1 MIKNRLIASLRTLIT
16 TTLFVLA
23 NIVAIYAVDYIS
35 TDFTVG
41 PWYNAV
47 IIVIAVA
54 IANSLLW
61 PIFRRFLMKIIIFTF
76 GIGSLFIN
84 SLIFYIASYFIP
96 GVSTGIYGVLQVPIV
111 MAIATTF
118 IVNITNTN
126 YYNTHIKNILK
137 YALKQKTPYKK
148 RYSGVIMVEIDG
160 LSINTLKKAIN
171 KGVMPNIKK
180 FLDNR
185 THTLK
190 GWETDLS
197 SQTGSSQAGILHGNN
212 KDIVAYRWVE
222 KENNNQIVVSGKLS
236 DAPKIENEIS
246 DGNGLLVNGISVAN
260 MFSGDSTIPT
270 LTSSKLGGLSK
281 IYNKTLDTVFLDA
294 YNFQRLFILFL
305 WDIILELKSQ
315 LVHKLKNIR
324 PRLRRTIVYAAVR
337 AGANVVLREVT
348 TDVLISEILTG
359 NIDTAYATFM
369 GYDEIAHHSGVQD
382 SDVWG
387 ALKNIDLQLARLT
400 SAIEMSDRNYEMV
413 ILSDHGQ
420 SKGATFKQR
429 YGITLGNY
437 VRKFLPDDLKIFK
450 TEYNIDHFR
459 DAVIPENRQIRTIK
473 DKFGNIRDD
482 LFEDFKSLQDIRE
495 GVEKRKPALIFEN
508 ERFANLRNRY
518 SNSLDYIKGHE
529 SIEQSTKKVKD
540 SELIVLGSGNLG
552 LIYFTQWK
560 ERLNYEEI
568 VMLFPDLIPG
578 LVKHSGIGFI
588 MVNSITHGG
597 IVIGENGIY
606 YLDSD
611 EIVGENPLEG
621 FGINAP
627 KHLKRQNS
635 FKNMPDILV
644 NSFYDEKS
652 DEVCAFEELIGSHG
666 GLGGDQTKP
675 FIIYPSKWKDPGE
688 LIGAESIYEF
698 LKKEI
703 ENMKM
708 ENIQ

>member
-1 MIKNRLIASLRTLIT
+1 MIKNRIISSLRTIIT
-16 TTLFVLA
+16 TLLFVLA
-23 NIVAIYAVDYIS
+23 NIIAIYAVDFIS
-35 TDFTVG
+35 SDFTVG

-84 SLIFYIASYFIP
+84 SIIFYIASYFIP
-96 GVSTGIYGVLQVPIV
+96 GVSVGIYGVLQVPIV

-118 IVNITNTN
+118 MTNITNTD
-126 YYNTHIKNILK
+126 YYNSYIKRILK
-137 YALKQKTPYKK
+137 YAFQQKTPYKK
-148 RYSGVIMVEIDG
+148 IYSGIIILEIDG
-160 LSINTLKKAIN
+160 LSINTLKKAID
-171 KGVMPNIKK
+171 KGVMPNIKEWLENK
-180 FLDNR
+180 

-212 KDIVAYRWVE
+212 KNIVAYRWVE
-222 KENNNQIVVSGKLS
+222 KENNNQIVVSGRLS
-236 DAPKIENEIS
+236 DAPKIEKEIS
-246 DGNGLLVNGISVAN
+246 DGKGLLVNGISIAN
-260 MFSGDSTIPT
+260 MFSGDSKIPT
-270 LTSSKLGGLSK
+270 LTSSKLGGISK
-281 IYNKTLDTVFLDA
+281 IYNKTLNAVFLDA

-315 LVHKLKNIR
+315 LVHKLKNIQ
-324 PRLRRTIVYAAVR
+324 PRLRRNIVYAAVR

-348 TDVLISEILTG
+348 IDILTSEILTG
-359 NIDTAYATFM
+359 DIDTAYATFM

-382 SDVWG
+382 DDVWG
-387 ALKNIDLQLARLT
+387 ALKNIDSQFAKLT

-420 SKGATFKQR
+420 SNGATFKQR

-437 VRKFLPDDLKIFK
+437 VRKFLPDDLKILK

-459 DAVIPENRQIRTIK
+459 DAVIPENKQIRTIK

-482 LFEDFKSLQDIRE
+482 LFVDLKQDIK
-495 GVEKRKPALIFEN
+495 GDIKRKPALIFNN
-508 ERFANLRNRY
+508 EKYMKLRNRY
-518 SNSLDYIKGHE
+518 SNSLDYIRGHE
-529 SIEQSTKKVKD
+529 SIEQSTKKAKD
-540 SELIVLGSGNLG
+540 YELIVLGSGNLG
-552 LIYFTQWK
+552 LIYLTEWK

-578 LVKHSGIGFI
+578 LVKHPGIGFV
-588 MVNSITHGG
+588 MLNSINHGG
-597 IVIGENGIY
+597 IVIGQDGIY
-606 YLDSD
+606 YLESD
-611 EIVGENPLEG
+611 EIVGKNPLEG
-621 FGINAP
+621 FGANAAR
-627 KHLKRQNS
+627 HLKRQNS

-644 NSFYDEKS
+644 NSFYDEKLN
-652 DEVCAFEELIGSHG
+652 EVCAFEELIGSHG

-675 FIIYPSKWKDPGE
+675 FIIYPSNWENPGE
-688 LIGAESIYEF
+688 LIGAESIYNF

-703 ENMKM
+703 DELTP
-708 ENIQ
+708 